1 MRAKTETNTKTS
13 TKKEIKDMTLA
24 ELQGILGNRIR
35 ITLDDDMTPE
45 QRQIENEQSHM
56 IMVLAKQMINNG
68 QLILQTEKLAAQNK
82 NLVSSVAMR
91 LIGEWHETAG

>member
-1 MRAKTETNTKTS
+1 MRANTKTNTKITN
-13 TKKEIKDMTLA
+13 TKKENKDMTLV

-91 LIGEWHETAG
+91 LIGE

>member
-1 MRAKTETNTKTS
+1 MRKPATETKTTVVEKTMS
-13 TKKEIKDMTLA
+13 LV

-35 ITLDDDMTPE
+35 ITLRDDMTPE
-45 QRQIENEQSHM
+45 ERQVENEQSHL
-56 IMVLAKQMINNG
+56 IMRIAKQMINNG

-91 LIGEWHETAG
+91 LIGE